1 MASNNMIQN
10 SPITAYDVTNTHTMF
25 GLNLTGTRGKTVQ
38 QNPVRLVMD
47 CVAIPN
53 DFIKL
58 HKFVTIVADVTFVNG
73 VPLLIT
79 MSRGIKFVT
88 VKHIPNC
95 TPKQL
100 RKS

>member
-1 MASNNMIQN
+1 MIGHPSDRDFKSMASNNMIQN

-79 MSRGIKFVT
+79 M
-88 VKHIPNC
+88 
-95 TPKQL
+95 
-100 RKS
+100 